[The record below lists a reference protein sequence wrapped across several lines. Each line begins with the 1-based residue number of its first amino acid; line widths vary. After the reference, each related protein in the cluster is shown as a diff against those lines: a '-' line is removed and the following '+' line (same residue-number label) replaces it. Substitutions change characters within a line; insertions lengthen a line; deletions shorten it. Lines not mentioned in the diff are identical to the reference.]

1 MADSPFHGMEAPA
14 PAAFRGGQ
22 AAGLCMSLLLDRLQ
36 QDAAAHWERRSHHG
50 LYESLKKKFQT
61 VVGKRTRGRYDHL
74 PVPVTRLDETAFV
87 SKSAGENRSANHIAI
102 SIR

>member
-1 MADSPFHGMEAPA
+1 MEWRRPRPRPSAGA
-14 PAAFRGGQ
+14 KLQ
-22 AAGLCMSLLLDRLQ
+22 AYACHSSSTGFSKTQLRIG
-36 QDAAAHWERRSHHG
+36 ERRSHHG

-61 VVGKRTRGRYDHL
+61 VVGKRPRGRYDHL